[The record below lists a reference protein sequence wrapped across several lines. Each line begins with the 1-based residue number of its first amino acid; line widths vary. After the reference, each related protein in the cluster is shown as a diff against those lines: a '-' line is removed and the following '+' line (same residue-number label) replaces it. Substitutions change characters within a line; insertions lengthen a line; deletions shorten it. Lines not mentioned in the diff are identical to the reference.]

1 MDGNL
6 HTSSQSNGASFAAS
20 AALARVANGDL
31 CAGCGACAS
40 LSAAV
45 EMRMADGFLRPEQ
58 SSALDAEAE
67 TEIAAVCPGLSV
79 KLDHD
84 APIDDVLWGPIRRM
98 EKGHATDPA
107 FRHEGASGGGLSA
120 LLAYLLENQAVDFVI
135 HVAADPDNPVGN
147 RTVISRTAA
156 EVLAAA
162 GSRYAPS
169 APLAEIGEIAADAAA
184 KGEKAAFAGKPCDA
198 AALRAMMAR
207 DETLERTFPYVLS
220 FFCAGVPS
228 EAGAHAIVRKLGFDP
243 KDVAAFRYRG
253 QGWPGRATAT
263 AADGRSNSMTYMES
277 WGEIL
282 SRHVQF
288 RCKVCADGI
297 GSFADVAAG
306 DAWESDERGYPKFE
320 ELAGESLLV
329 ARTAKGEALLDAA
342 RAAGAIESEPMDLA
356 ELDLIQP
363 GQFRRRT
370 MLSARLAALGLLG
383 RPKPAYQGFHL
394 AAASRRGPKVDRL
407 RNFLGIIRRHFG
419 L

>member
-6 HTSSQSNGASFAAS
+6 HRSDRATDAPLAAS
-20 AALARVANGDL
+20 VALSRVAKGDL

-45 EMRMADGFLRPEQ
+45 EMRMADGYLRPEQ
-58 SSALDAEAE
+58 SSEIAAEAE
-67 TEIAAVCPGLSV
+67 AAIAAVCPGLSV
-79 KLDHD
+79 KLDHN

-120 LLAYLLENQAVDFVI
+120 LLAHLVESDAVDFVV

-147 RTVISRTAA
+147 RTVVSRTGA

-169 APLAEIGEIAADAAA
+169 APLAEIGAIAAAAA
-184 KGEKAAFAGKPCDA
+184 ANGEKGAFAGKPCDA
-198 AALRAMMAR
+198 AALRAMTAR
-207 DETLERTFPYVLS
+207 DETLERVFPYILS
-220 FFCAGVPS
+220 FFCAGVPR
-228 EAGAHAIVRKLGFDP
+228 EAGAHAIVKQLGFEP
-243 KDVAAFRYRG
+243 NEVAAFRYRG

-263 AADGRSNSMTYMES
+263 TVDGRSNSMTYMES
-277 WGEIL
+277 WGDIL
-282 SRHVQF
+282 SHHVQF

-320 ELAGESLLV
+320 ELPGESLLV
-329 ARTAKGEALLDAA
+329 ARTAKGEALVDAA
-342 RAAGAIESEPMDLA
+342 RAAGVIESRPMEPG

-383 RPKPAYQGFHL
+383 RPKPAYDGFHL
-394 AAASRRGPKVDRL
+394 AAAGRRGSATDRL